1 MYRRASPD
9 ETRNFSVVVNQS
21 LLTRGTCVSTFA
33 SPTRVAHGE
42 RARALALSCAP
53 PTLRSFHLR
62 APYSL
67 PPPPWQVS
75 IRNATVDDL
84 FDMQNCNLS
93 CLPENYQMKYY
104 FYHCLSWPQLLYVA
118 QDHKKKIVGYVLAK
132 MEEDSPEVHGHI
144 TSLAVLRTHRK
155 MGLAAK
161 LMNAA
166 QEAMQETFHAEYV
179 SLHVR
184 KSNRAAFSLYTQSLK
199 FEIHDVEAK
208 YYADSEDAYDMR
220 KYFPGAKRSKPQTEA
235 GAAAA
240 RALNLQH
247 LQEPAPTPAA
257 ATPMTTGDAEAL
269 AEGVAALSVAD
280 GADAAT
286 GTAATG
292 NGTGKK
298 QPPNTLEGEHD
309 V

>member
-1 MYRRASPD
+1 MA
-9 ETRNFSVVVNQS
+9 
-21 LLTRGTCVSTFA
+21 
-33 SPTRVAHGE
+33 
-42 RARALALSCAP
+42 
-53 PTLRSFHLR
+53 
-62 APYSL
+62 
-67 PPPPWQVS
+67 QVS

-247 LQEPAPTPAA
+247 LQEPAPTPASRRCRWRTVRTRRQ
-257 ATPMTTGDAEAL
+257 ATAQARSSRPTRWRASTTCEHYVRVMLKSCTVQVNWIKGTERA
-269 AEGVAALSVAD
+269 GYMKTPRNVPVAAQPS
-280 GADAAT
+280 AA
-286 GTAATG
+286 
-292 NGTGKK
+292 
-298 QPPNTLEGEHD
+298 PMDEFDL
-309 V
+309 